1 MQWRVIVELSSSVGA
16 REVHE
21 VHVGSSVMP
30 GCSAAML
37 GLSLAEAKSVLAGLQ
52 RHLVRAQAE
61 EHCQVRRRCPRCGEQ
76 RRLKDQRRRQLRSL
90 FGTVEV
96 PAPRFK
102 PCRCGVSLRTIL
114 SPLKEIMPDRCT
126 PEYERVLAEFGA
138 LLPYRRARTLL
149 ETLFPVGDPPT
160 IDTIQRRTVQVG
172 GRLECEAIATPR
184 ALLPLAE
191 AETIALSIDS
201 GHVRAVRSYQV
212 RTFEV
217 FVAQASNDRGEQ
229 IVFSG
234 VPVEADRQTQQLR
247 GVLHRLGAA
256 PGTELTILSDGAD
269 GPRSLGEAASIG
281 PTFHVLDW
289 FHLAMRIQHVAQAV
303 KGWPGNSKRDRRE
316 GARFA
321 DAVEHVRWRLWHGQV
336 QRALDL
342 IGDTVTA
349 LAAVASSSRATASK
363 VVNLLRSLETYVA
376 GQAELIIDYAAAR
389 HDAEPISTAPT
400 ESTVQWLLHRRM
412 GGNQQMRWSPRG
424 AHMMLKVRTAVANG
438 TLEQDFATAE
448 RWARR
453 PFRRAA

>member
-1 MQWRVIVELSSSVGA
+1 VELSSTVGA
-16 REVHE
+16 KQVYE
-21 VHVGSSVMP
+21 VHVGGDP
-30 GCSAAML
+30 TAGCSAATL

-52 RHLVRAQAE
+52 RHLVQTQAE

-76 RRLKDQRRRQLRSL
+76 RPLKDLRPRQLRSL
-90 FGTVEV
+90 FGTVEIR
-96 PAPRFK
+96 APRFE
-102 PCRCGVSLRTIL
+102 PCRCGVTLRTIL
-114 SPLKEIMPDRCT
+114 SPVKEIMPDRCT
-126 PEYERVLAEFGA
+126 PEYERVLAELGA

-149 ETLFPVGDPPT
+149 GTFFPVGDLPT
-160 IDTIQRRTVQVG
+160 IDTIQRRTLQVG
-172 GRLECEAIATPR
+172 ARLECEAVATPTP
-184 ALLPLAE
+184 LLPPAN
-191 AETIALSIDS
+191 AETIELSIDS

-212 RTFEV
+212 RTIEV
-217 FVAQASNDRGEQ
+217 YVAQASNDDGEQ
-229 IVFSG
+229 IVFSS
-234 VPVEADRQTQQLR
+234 VPAEADRQTQQLR
-247 GVLHRLGAA
+247 GVLQHLGAT
-256 PGTELTILSDGAD
+256 PCTELTILSDGAD
-269 GPRSLGEAASIG
+269 GPRSLGEAASVG

-303 KGWPGNSKRDRRE
+303 KGWPDNGNDDRQQ

-342 IGDTVTA
+342 IGDTMAA
-349 LAAVASSSRATASK
+349 LAAVTSPVRATASK
-363 VVNLLRSLETYVA
+363 VVKLLRGLETYVA

-389 HDAEPISTAPT
+389 LDGEPISTAPT

-412 GGNQQMRWSPRG
+412 GANQQMRWSPRG

-438 TLEQDFATAE
+438 TLKRDYAAAE